1 MNSNNIIKLLITGY
15 AFLIVAFAGYF
26 SYRQDVIDNAQ
37 WNKLNKIEQL
47 VLKYHLKKVD

>member
-15 AFLIVAFAGYF
+15 AILIMAFASYF
-26 SYRQDVIDNAQ
+26 SYRQDIIDNAQ